1 MIKIFNQK
9 VFVVRVKK
17 SVVSFFH
24 YFCQIRLHVHLV
36 SHVRRS
42 LFTQRKGRG
51 KAKIFMRFT
60 YLGIYSCSPLGIL
73 LKTINILQNF

>member
-42 LFTQRKGRG
+42 LFTQRKGKG